1 MGKVRLFSLV
11 NRILFLFAALVLVLF
26 LIIFI
31 FAYNTTKSEYE
42 QKVYYKIERVGILLE
57 RELRGANV
65 QFYEG
70 RYKIGEVTT
79 IIRIEPKNCQQPT
92 SAVMA
97 AACTQVSGFIAEE
110 LNNDHIDTYYLN
122 TTDSNHKNNTVIQV
136 SVLHSHINAYVLK
149 LTSQILLPYLIVSPL
164 AIIALFVFLLNSL
177 KPLRSLEQEIQRREP
192 NYFEPLT
199 TRATSKEMN
208 SLVNTLNRMFE
219 RAHQFQLQ
227 QQQFIANAAHELRT
241 PLTAL
246 NLHLQIFKNELASSE
261 RLQPHEQQ
269 MFGELEQRLQRLQL
283 LVNQMM
289 SLAHQ
294 EKLGYD
300 TGKQPIE
307 LSALVKTCIEQ
318 LYPSIEK
325 KQLNLYITDFEKSW
339 IVARPDQLNSIVM
352 NIVDNAI
359 KYTPND
365 GLISISLKQ
374 QNQQAT
380 LIIEDSGPG
389 IDESEYQNVFQRFY
403 RLNNAQDIIGSGL
416 GLAIVHQAVQQLQG
430 SIQLSRSMLGG
441 LAVIL
446 IFKSTLAS
454 ESLPVV
460 LPSSSTEVQ

>member
-1 MGKVRLFSLV
+1 MRKTHLFSLV

-65 QFYEG
+65 RSYQG

-79 IIRIEPKNCQQPT
+79 IIRIEQKNCSQPVT
-92 SAVMA
+92 PVIA
-97 AACTQVSGFIAEE
+97 AACNQVSGFIAEE
-110 LNNDHIDTYYLN
+110 LKNDHIDTYYLN
-122 TTDSNHKNNTVIQV
+122 ASSPNTNNNSVIQV

-149 LTSQILLPYLIVSPL
+149 LTSQILLPYLIISPL

-177 KPLRSLEQEIQRREP
+177 KPLRSLEQEIQKREP
-192 NYFEPLT
+192 NYFGPL
-199 TRATSKEMN
+199 ATSPSSTELN
-208 SLVNTLNRMFE
+208 SLVNALNQLFE
-219 RAHQFQLQ
+219 RAHQFQIQ

-246 NLHLQIFKNELASSE
+246 NLHLQIFKNELVSSGH
-261 RLQPHEQQ
+261 LQPHEQQ
-269 MFGELEQRLQRLQL
+269 MFSELEERLQRLQL

-294 EKLGYD
+294 EKLGHES
-300 TGKQPIE
+300 GKQAVE
-307 LSALVKTCIEQ
+307 LSALVKSCIEQ
-318 LYPSIEK
+318 LYPSLEK

-339 IVARPDQLNSIVM
+339 IMARPDQLNSIVM
-352 NIVDNAI
+352 NILDNAI
-359 KYTPND
+359 KYTPKG
-365 GLISISLKQ
+365 GLVSISLKEQSQ
-374 QNQQAT
+374 QTT

-430 SIQLSRSMLGG
+430 SIELSRSMLGG

-446 IFKSTLAS
+446 IFKSAPQNS
-454 ESLPVV
+454 ALPAV
-460 LPSSSTEVQ
+460 LPE

>member
-1 MGKVRLFSLV
+1 MRKTHLFSLV

-65 QFYEG
+65 RSYQG

-79 IIRIEPKNCQQPT
+79 IIRIEQKNCRQPVT
-92 SAVMA
+92 PVIA
-97 AACTQVSGFIAEE
+97 AACNQVSGFIAEE
-110 LNNDHIDTYYLN
+110 LKNDHIDTYYLN
-122 TTDSNHKNNTVIQV
+122 ASSPNTNNNSVIQV

-149 LTSQILLPYLIVSPL
+149 LTSQILLPYLIISPL

-177 KPLRSLEQEIQRREP
+177 KPLRSLEQEIQKREP
-192 NYFEPLT
+192 NFFGPL
-199 TRATSKEMN
+199 ATSPSSTELN
-208 SLVNTLNRMFE
+208 SLVNALNQLFE
-219 RAHQFQLQ
+219 RAHQFQIQ

-246 NLHLQIFKNELASSE
+246 NLHLQIFKNELMSSGH
-261 RLQPHEQQ
+261 LQPHEQQ
-269 MFGELEQRLQRLQL
+269 MFSELEERLQRLQL

-294 EKLGYD
+294 EKLGHES
-300 TGKQPIE
+300 GKQPVE
-307 LSALVKTCIEQ
+307 LSALVKSCIEQ
-318 LYPSIEK
+318 LYPSLEK

-339 IVARPDQLNSIVM
+339 IMARPDQLNSIVM

-359 KYTPND
+359 KYTPKG
-365 GLISISLKQ
+365 GLISISLKEQSQ
-374 QNQQAT
+374 QTT

-430 SIQLSRSMLGG
+430 TIQLSRSMLGG

-446 IFKSTLAS
+446 MFKSTANAAN
-454 ESLPVV
+454 
-460 LPSSSTEVQ
+460 PSITAPE

>member
-1 MGKVRLFSLV
+1 MGKTHLFSLV

-65 QFYEG
+65 QSYHG

-79 IIRIEPKNCQQPT
+79 IIRIEQKNCAQPT
-92 SAVMA
+92 SPVIA
-97 AACTQVSGFIAEE
+97 AACDQVSGFIAEE
-110 LNNDHIDTYYLN
+110 LKNDHIDTYYLN
-122 TTDSNHKNNTVIQV
+122 TNNLKTNNPVVIQV

-149 LTSQILLPYLIVSPL
+149 LTSQILLPYLIISPL
-164 AIIALFVFLLNSL
+164 AIIALFIFLLNSL
-177 KPLRSLEQEIQRREP
+177 KPLRSLEQEIQTREP
-192 NYFEPLT
+192 NYFGPL
-199 TRATSKEMN
+199 ATSPSSTELN
-208 SLVNTLNRMFE
+208 SLVNALNQLFE

-246 NLHLQIFKNELASSE
+246 NLHLQILKNELTHSGHM
-261 RLQPHEQQ
+261 QPQEQQ
-269 MFGELEQRLQRLQL
+269 MLSELEERLQRLQL

-294 EKLGYD
+294 EKLGHES
-300 TGKQPIE
+300 GKQPIE
-307 LSALVKTCIEQ
+307 LSALVKSCIEQ
-318 LYPSIEK
+318 LYPSLEK

-339 IVARPDQLNSIVM
+339 ISARPDQLNSIVM
-352 NIVDNAI
+352 NILDNAI
-359 KYTPND
+359 KYTPNG
-365 GLISISLKQ
+365 GLISISLKE
-374 QNQQAT
+374 QNQQTT

-389 IDESEYQNVFQRFY
+389 IDEAEYQNVFQRFY

-430 SIQLSRSMLGG
+430 SIELSRSMLGG

-446 IFKSTLAS
+446 TFKSAPQAS
-454 ESLPVV
+454 ALPAV
-460 LPSSSTEVQ
+460 LSE

>member
-1 MGKVRLFSLV
+1 MRKTHLFSLV

-57 RELRGANV
+57 RELRGVNV
-65 QFYEG
+65 RSYQG

-79 IIRIEPKNCQQPT
+79 IIRIEQKNCSQPVT
-92 SAVMA
+92 PVIA
-97 AACTQVSGFIAEE
+97 AACNQVSGFIAEE
-110 LNNDHIDTYYLN
+110 LKNDHIDTYYLN
-122 TTDSNHKNNTVIQV
+122 ASSANTNNNSVIQV

-149 LTSQILLPYLIVSPL
+149 LTSQILLPYLIISPL

-177 KPLRSLEQEIQRREP
+177 KPLRSLEQEIQKREP
-192 NYFEPLT
+192 NYFGPL
-199 TRATSKEMN
+199 ATSPSSTELN
-208 SLVNTLNRMFE
+208 SLVNALNQLFE
-219 RAHQFQLQ
+219 RAHQFQIQ
-227 QQQFIANAAHELRT
+227 QQQFNANAAHELRT

-246 NLHLQIFKNELASSE
+246 NLHLQIFKNELVSSGH
-261 RLQPHEQQ
+261 LQPHEQQ
-269 MFGELEQRLQRLQL
+269 MFSELEERLQRLQL

-294 EKLGYD
+294 EKLGHES
-300 TGKQPIE
+300 GKQPVE
-307 LSALVKTCIEQ
+307 LSALVKSCIEQ
-318 LYPSIEK
+318 LYPSLEK

-339 IVARPDQLNSIVM
+339 IMARPDQLNSIVM

-359 KYTPND
+359 KYTPKG
-365 GLISISLKQ
+365 GLISISLKEQSQ
-374 QNQQAT
+374 QTT

-430 SIQLSRSMLGG
+430 TIQLSRSMLGG

-446 IFKSTLAS
+446 LFKSTANTATPS
-454 ESLPVV
+454 ITLP
-460 LPSSSTEVQ
+460 E

>member
-1 MGKVRLFSLV
+1 MGKSHLFSLV

-65 QFYEG
+65 QSYQG
-70 RYKIGEVTT
+70 RYKIGEVGT
-79 IIRIEPKNCQQPT
+79 IIRIEPKNCAQPSSPVIT
-92 SAVMA
+92 
-97 AACTQVSGFIAEE
+97 AACNQVSGFIAEE
-110 LNNDHIDTYYLN
+110 LKNDHIDTYYLN
-122 TTDSNHKNNTVIQV
+122 TSSLKPNINAVIQV

-149 LTSQILLPYLIVSPL
+149 LTSRILLPYLIISPL
-164 AIIALFVFLLNSL
+164 AIIALFIFLLNSL
-177 KPLRSLEQEIQRREP
+177 KPLRSLEQEIQKREP
-192 NYFEPLT
+192 NHFGPL
-199 TRATSKEMN
+199 ATSPSSTELS
-208 SLVNTLNRMFE
+208 SLVNALNQLFE

-246 NLHLQIFKNELASSE
+246 NLHLQIFKNALTQSE

-269 MFGELEQRLQRLQL
+269 MFSELEQRLQRLQL

-294 EKLGYD
+294 EKLGHEP
-300 TGKQPIE
+300 GKQPVE
-307 LSALVKTCIEQ
+307 LSALVKSCIEQ
-318 LYPSIEK
+318 LYPSVEK

-339 IVARPDQLNSIVM
+339 IAARPDQLNSIVI
-352 NIVDNAI
+352 NILDNAI
-359 KYTPND
+359 KYTPKG
-365 GLISISLKQ
+365 GLISISLKEQPQ
-374 QNQQAT
+374 QTT

-389 IDESEYQNVFQRFY
+389 IAESEYQNVFQRFY
-403 RLNNAQDIIGSGL
+403 RLDNAQDIIGSGL

-430 SIQLSRSMLGG
+430 SIELSRSMLGG
-441 LAVIL
+441 LAV
-446 IFKSTLAS
+446 TLTFNRMIP
-454 ESLPVV
+454 LPA
-460 LPSSSTEVQ
+460 LPEGLPA

>member
-1 MGKVRLFSLV
+1 MGKVHLFSLV
-11 NRILFLFAALVLVLF
+11 NRILLLFAALVLVLF

-31 FAYNTTKSEYE
+31 FAYTTTKSEYE

-65 QFYEG
+65 QSYQR

-79 IIRIEPKNCQQPT
+79 IIRIEQKNCRQPAT
-92 SAVMA
+92 PVIA
-97 AACTQVSGFIAEE
+97 AACNQVSGFIAEE
-110 LNNDHIDTYYLN
+110 LKNDHIDTYYLN
-122 TTDSNHKNNTVIQV
+122 TSNNSVIQV

-149 LTSQILLPYLIVSPL
+149 LTSQILLPYLIISPL
-164 AIIALFVFLLNSL
+164 AIIALFIFLLNSL
-177 KPLRSLEQEIQRREP
+177 KPLRTLEQEIQKREP

-199 TRATSKEMN
+199 TSPSSTELS
-208 SLVNTLNRMFE
+208 SLVNTLNQMFE
-219 RAHQFQLQ
+219 RAYQFQLQ

-246 NLHLQIFKNELASSE
+246 NLHLQILKNQLASGGE
-261 RLQPHEQQ
+261 MQPPEQQ
-269 MFGELEQRLQRLQL
+269 MFSELEQRLQRLQL

-294 EKLGYD
+294 EKMNHEP
-300 TGKQPIE
+300 GKQPVE

-318 LYPSIEK
+318 LYPSLEK

-352 NIVDNAI
+352 NILDNAI
-359 KYTPND
+359 KYTPKG
-365 GLISISLKQ
+365 GLISISLKDHNSQ
-374 QNQQAT
+374 TT

-416 GLAIVHQAVQQLQG
+416 GLAIVHQAVQQLHG
-430 SIQLSRSMLGG
+430 SIELSRSMLGG

-446 IFKSTLAS
+446 TFKSATNTPRVATNTP
-454 ESLPVV
+454 ESH
-460 LPSSSTEVQ
+460 

>member
-1 MGKVRLFSLV
+1 MGKVHLFSLV
-11 NRILFLFAALVLVLF
+11 NRILLLFAALVLVLF

-31 FAYNTTKSEYE
+31 FAYTTTKSEYE

-65 QFYEG
+65 QSYQR

-79 IIRIEPKNCQQPT
+79 IIRIEQKNCRQPAT
-92 SAVMA
+92 PVIA
-97 AACTQVSGFIAEE
+97 AACNQVSGFIAEE
-110 LNNDHIDTYYLN
+110 LKNDHIDTYYLN
-122 TTDSNHKNNTVIQV
+122 TSNNSVIQV

-149 LTSQILLPYLIVSPL
+149 LTSQILLPYLIISPL
-164 AIIALFVFLLNSL
+164 AIIALFIFLLNSL
-177 KPLRSLEQEIQRREP
+177 KPLRTLEQEIQKREP

-199 TRATSKEMN
+199 TSPSSTELS
-208 SLVNTLNRMFE
+208 SLVNTLNQMFE
-219 RAHQFQLQ
+219 RAYQFQLQ

-246 NLHLQIFKNELASSE
+246 NLHLQILKNQLASGGE
-261 RLQPHEQQ
+261 MQPPEQQ
-269 MFGELEQRLQRLQL
+269 MFSELEQRLQRLQL

-294 EKLGYD
+294 EKMNHEP
-300 TGKQPIE
+300 GKQPVE

-318 LYPSIEK
+318 LYPSLEK

-352 NIVDNAI
+352 NILDNAI
-359 KYTPND
+359 KYTPKG
-365 GLISISLKQ
+365 GLISISLKDHNSQ
-374 QNQQAT
+374 TT

-416 GLAIVHQAVQQLQG
+416 GLAIVHQAVQQLHG
-430 SIQLSRSMLGG
+430 SIELSRSMLGG

-446 IFKSTLAS
+446 TFKSAANTPRVATNTP
-454 ESLPVV
+454 ESH
-460 LPSSSTEVQ
+460 